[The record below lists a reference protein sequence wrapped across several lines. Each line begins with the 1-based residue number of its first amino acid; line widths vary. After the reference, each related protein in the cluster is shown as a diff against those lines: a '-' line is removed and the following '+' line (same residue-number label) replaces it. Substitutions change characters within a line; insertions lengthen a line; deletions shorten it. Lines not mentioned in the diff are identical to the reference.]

1 MLVLI
6 TKTNS
11 DYGCDFRNFIIFEDL
26 IRFKNQ
32 CREELILK
40 KNIFYN
46 EDIEFIKEC
55 YHINDNEKAEK
66 ISQCEYEIEIY
77 NGYRE

>member
-11 DYGCDFRNFIIFEDL
+11 YGCDFRNFITFEDL

-32 CREELILK
+32 CREELILT
-40 KNIFYN
+40 KNNFYN
-46 EDIEFIKEC
+46 EDIKVIKKC
-55 YHINDNEKAEK
+55 YNINDNEKAKK

-77 NGYRE
+77 NDYRE